1 MSESVIAR
9 RGRRPDPALHEQWR
23 QRFARFDSSG
33 LTVAVFCAQEGVA
46 LHAFYSWKRRLNGPA
61 NQRLSVEQTGTASD
75 TAPFVPVR
83 LRAAAPV
90 ELQLSN
96 GATLRLTPGCDLD
109 FVRSLITV
117 LGEPPC

>member
-1 MSESVIAR
+1 MSDPMIAR

-33 LTVAVFCAQEGVA
+33 LTVAAFCAQEGVA
-46 LHAFYSWKRRLNGPA
+46 VHVFYSWKRRLNGPA
-61 NQRLSVEQTGTASD
+61 TQRPSVEQLGTASSA
-75 TAPFVPVR
+75 APFVPVR

-109 FVRSLITV
+109 FVRSLVTA
-117 LGEPPC
+117 LGEP